1 MPAPPAALMVPPLR
15 PAPPEGGTVRQ
26 LLHHAATFGGYVQE
40 LENQNAAWREWVR
53 AGMDAGLRRHDGK
66 INGMTKCP
74 SRAIPRKLLIY
85 IDFFEKHS
93 CTSYPSSPRPA
104 NPPKFCPECGK
115 PFGA

>member
-53 AGMDAGLRRHDGK
+53 AGMDAGLRRHDD
-66 INGMTKCP
+66 ITFF
-74 SRAIPRKLLIY
+74 AVIPDSIRDPGVFQY
-85 IDFFEKHS
+85 QRF
-93 CTSYPSSPRPA
+93 SPV
-104 NPPKFCPECGK
+104 
-115 PFGA
+115 

>member
-53 AGMDAGLRRHDGK
+53 AGMDAGLRRHDGW
-66 INGMTKCP
+66 MPTLTP
-74 SRAIPRKLLIY
+74 SPTPAGTIPP
-85 IDFFEKHS
+85 DS
-93 CTSYPSSPRPA
+93 GPT
-104 NPPKFCPECGK
+104 
-115 PFGA
+115 

>member
-53 AGMDAGLRRHDGK
+53 AGMDAGMRRHEG
-66 INGMTKCP
+66 
-74 SRAIPRKLLIY
+74 
-85 IDFFEKHS
+85 EK
-93 CTSYPSSPRPA
+93 
-104 NPPKFCPECGK
+104 E
-115 PFGA
+115 